1 MNEVQF
7 HIHRESAFAGAL
19 LPYRIYI
26 NGQYVGTIRNGK
38 SLNVRVPKA
47 NVYYIEDDILS
58 SRNAAIYSDS
68 LSEYSV
74 VIKRAG
80 GWRTESYNVFCL
92 DRGEASEQLPSVHWE
107 KLLELRQTMSQ
118 RERTLALCF
127 KFWMFVTDDLQEVFA
142 SEHLFEIIDALQ
154 KIGAHEYRDLLLKIM
169 ETDFCDVR
177 FPLNDDQIE
186 QMQPE
191 IENANRAFWNN
202 KSASAEF
209 HKAVVDFLIAEPNNP
224 DLIF

>member
-7 HIHRESAFAGAL
+7 HIHRKSAFAGSL
-19 LPYRIYI
+19 LSYRIYI

-58 SRNAAIYSDS
+58 SRNAAICNDG
-68 LSEYSV
+68 LSEYRV
-74 VIKRAG
+74 LIKRTG
-80 GWRTESYNVFCL
+80 GWRTESYNEFYL
-92 DRGEASEQLPSVHWE
+92 GRGEASEQLPSVHWE
-107 KLLELRQTMSQ
+107 KLFELRQSMSQ
-118 RERTLALCF
+118 RERTLALSF
-127 KFWMFVTDDLQEVFA
+127 KFWVFVTDDLQEVFA
-142 SEHLFEIIDALQ
+142 SEHLFEIIAALQ
-154 KIGAHEYRDLLLKIM
+154 KIGAHKYHDLLLNIM
-169 ETDFCDVR
+169 ENAFCDVR

-191 IENANRAFWNN
+191 IEDANRSFWNN
-202 KSASAEF
+202 KSASTEF
-209 HKAVVDFLIAEPNNP
+209 HKAVADFLIAEPNNP